1 MSLTPSNSRMMSPT
15 LGPGIKL
22 NPSPSPFF
30 KNTPLRSPV
39 KPTRADVS
47 LALRRVVGTTAN
59 SANAFD
65 SLPSANSFAYTAGAA
80 AVIATVD
87 AQHNVS
93 QRFYRARPTTN
104 PINSSSSVYGGPA
117 TPTQNESRNRTALSL
132 RDAGFGA
139 SPLASPANEW
149 SDSPGSRGAWTTKDK
164 IKAATCVSFSSDGKF
179 LAVGEVRRSRVAP
192 SLHYTD
198 LYQTGYKPRVLIFST
213 ASDVPSDTPL
223 TSLPEHTIGVNCV
236 AFSPDSRYLASLG
249 YSTDGFLYIWSIDSR
264 TGAATLYASNKCV
277 SNINRMA
284 WIGNNKVITVGTRH
298 VRVWKIDDPKSSM
311 RISKAR
317 ASDVSFLSGP
327 FHKPLQGRNCVL
339 DSLKESTFTSVVAIA
354 SNKAIVASDRGDVCL
369 VDDSGSDQRFV
380 KLFDAGFSVSSMAVD
395 AKGRLHLASSE
406 GGLKTVVI
414 REITEKLTPPPSP
427 PPRVESPTVRVAD
440 KNQIG
445 AIACLPEYVV
455 TVDSQRAI
463 RLTHLCAADDDTA
476 VGDVAHMLPAHGN
489 SVLGVA
495 ALPTQNHFSDASYY
509 TWAAD
514 GTILIWK
521 ADGSCKDSLHVVL
534 EQFEGPDT
542 VPNELRTVRASAD
555 ASFLVTGDKYGVLRI
570 MDTAS
575 KTISCEFRAHTSE
588 ITSIAINEEDQV
600 TFVACASRDRT
611 VQIFSRTGAA
621 WCLLQTLDEHVGA
634 VNNIRFSRD
643 GKRLVSSSG
652 DRNLVVRELLS
663 RDDSAGGTIRAFVM
677 LRAIILKS
685 APVSITWDI
694 DHDDVLIVSSI
705 DRQVSRYDIRN
716 GQNLNSFRAC
726 DSDGGDAVVL
736 SSLVHIPRGWS
747 SSLIAGVSSTDKSV
761 RIYEENGTLIAR
773 DWGHTEGVSDISLI
787 SNAAEENDK
796 SLVTV
801 AVDGTMFIWGLT
813 LQPNRQDLSKSMD
826 LLGPST
832 PTNSDLLANR
842 APLRRVFSQSELA
855 RFQRSTDD
863 DNVTP
868 TGNKSPKLRKRL
880 SKFTLAQTPKLE
892 PSPISNN
899 AREGRAS
906 GWQSQGTLRR
916 NKNRS
921 PSPPSPRNPQ
931 LAKRRTSLDTRA
943 RTKAPANEFGS
954 LGASTESLCRT
965 LRAYRKRL
973 ANSND
978 TLSSELAREVER
990 ELAATARAIGERVKP
1005 KELDETVMVKL
1016 LDQYSE
1022 RLVSMLDEKIA
1033 ASVAQRVRENSVSNI
1048 SEGTESPVLAESPKH
1063 IDQDPSPRR
1072 ERQDSEI
1079 TMSPI
1084 EDETITEGLIVQS
1097 IEQPVDVVNT
1107 VVDAK

>member
-1 MSLTPSNSRMMSPT
+1 MSPT

-30 KNTPLRSPV
+30 RNTPLRSPV

-47 LALRRVVGTTAN
+47 LALRQVVGTTAT

-80 AVIATVD
+80 AVVATVD
-87 AQHNVS
+87 GHHKVS

-104 PINSSSSVYGGPA
+104 PINASASVYGGPS
-117 TPTQNESRNRTALSL
+117 TPTQNESRNRTAVSL
-132 RDAGFGA
+132 REAGFGA
-139 SPLASPANEW
+139 SPLASPAANDW
-149 SDSPGSRGAWTTKDK
+149 SDSPGSRGAWTARDK
-164 IKAATCVSFSSDGKF
+164 IKAATCVSLSPDGRF
-179 LAVGEVRRSRVAP
+179 LAVGE
-192 SLHYTD
+192 
-198 LYQTGYKPRVLIFST
+198 TGYRPRVLIFST
-213 ASDVPSDTPL
+213 AFDVPSDTPL
-223 TSLPEHTIGVNCV
+223 TSLPEHTIGVNCL

-277 SNINRMA
+277 SNIKRMA
-284 WIGNNKVITVGTRH
+284 WMGNNKLITVGTRH

-311 RISKAR
+311 RLSKAR
-317 ASDVSFLSGP
+317 ASDISFLSGP

-354 SNKAIVASDRGDVCL
+354 SNKAIVASDRGDICL
-369 VDDSGSDQRFV
+369 VADSGSDQRFV
-380 KLFDAGFSVSSMAVD
+380 KIFDAGFTVSSMAVD
-395 AKGRLHLASSE
+395 GKGRLHLASSD
-406 GGLKTVVI
+406 GGLKTVVV

-427 PPRVESPTVRVAD
+427 PPRVESPMMCVAD

-445 AIACLPEYVV
+445 AIACLAEYVV

-463 RLTHLCAADDDTA
+463 RLSHLCAADDDAA

-489 SVLGVA
+489 SVLGVD
-495 ALPTQNHFSDASYY
+495 ALPTHNNLSDASYY

-534 EQFEGPDT
+534 EQFDGPDSI
-542 VPNELRTVRASAD
+542 PNELRTVRASAD

-570 MDTAS
+570 IDTAS
-575 KTISCEFRAHTSE
+575 KTSSYDFRAHASE
-588 ITSIAINEEDQV
+588 ITSITIHEEDQIA
-600 TFVACASRDRT
+600 FVACASRDRT
-611 VQIFSRTGAA
+611 VQIFSRTDTT
-621 WCLLQTLDEHVGA
+621 WDLLQTLDEHVGA
-634 VNNIRFSRD
+634 VNNIQFSRN

-652 DRNLVVRELLS
+652 DRTIVVRELLTRENGS
-663 RDDSAGGTIRAFVM
+663 GATTRAFVM

-685 APVSITWDI
+685 APVSITWDV

-705 DRQVSRYDIRN
+705 DRQVHRYDTRN

-747 SSLIAGVSSTDKSV
+747 SSLIAGVSSTDKSI
-761 RIYEENGTLIAR
+761 RIYEESGTLIAR

-787 SNAAEENDK
+787 RKVAEENDK

-801 AVDGTMFIWGLT
+801 AVDGTVFIWDLSM
-813 LQPNRQDLSKSMD
+813 QPTRHDLSKSMD

-832 PTNSDLLANR
+832 PTSSDLLANR

-863 DNVTP
+863 DNITP

-899 AREGRAS
+899 TREGRAS
-906 GWQSQGTLRR
+906 GWQTQGTLRR

-931 LAKRRTSLDTRA
+931 LGKRRASLDTRA

-973 ANSND
+973 SNSND

-1048 SEGTESPVLAESPKH
+1048 SEGTESPILIESPRH
-1063 IDQDPSPRR
+1063 LDQDQSPRR
-1072 ERQDSEI
+1072 ERQDSET

-1097 IEQPVDVVNT
+1097 IEQPADVANAGADV
-1107 VVDAK
+1107 K